1 MHTHVFIYSGEGEPD
16 LQMRFVPA
24 FPLDPDGVQ
33 TYVKVRGTH
42 CCGGESICRHS
53 AVHEELQAHSCIRA
67 IVGTPLRVR
76 AVAGTLLYKS
86 NRMHTAVHEE
96 LQAYDCIRAI
106 AGTLLY

>member
-1 MHTHVFIYSGEGEPD
+1 
-16 LQMRFVPA
+16 
-24 FPLDPDGVQ
+24 
-33 TYVKVRGTH
+33 
-42 CCGGESICRHS
+42 
-53 AVHEELQAHSCIRA
+53 
-67 IVGTPLRVR
+67 VR